1 MVYDC
6 TIFLS
11 YFGEYSYAERSIRM
25 NQFSLQ
31 VKEYLLRNNLKQK
44 DIVEKLGL
52 SKNAISQSLNR
63 DNISLDKMLLI
74 ADALDCDLEI
84 KLVPK
89 DTRKD

>member
-1 MVYDC
+1 
-6 TIFLS
+6 
-11 YFGEYSYAERSIRM
+11 M

>member
-1 MVYDC
+1 
-6 TIFLS
+6 
-11 YFGEYSYAERSIRM
+11 M

-84 KLVPK
+84 KLVPRA
-89 DTRKD
+89 TRKD

>member
-1 MVYDC
+1 
-6 TIFLS
+6 
-11 YFGEYSYAERSIRM
+11 M

-74 ADALDCDLEI
+74 AEALDCDLEI
-84 KLVPK
+84 KLVP
-89 DTRKD
+89 RSNSRYN

>member
-1 MVYDC
+1 
-6 TIFLS
+6 
-11 YFGEYSYAERSIRM
+11 M

-52 SKNAISQSLNR
+52 SKNAVSQSLNR
-63 DNISLDKMLLI
+63 DNISLDKMILI
-74 ADALDCDLEI
+74 ADALDCDLEV
-84 KLVPK
+84 KLVPR

>member
-1 MVYDC
+1 
-6 TIFLS
+6 
-11 YFGEYSYAERSIRM
+11 M

-52 SKNAISQSLNR
+52 SKNAVSQSLNR

-84 KLVPK
+84 RLVPR
-89 DTRKD
+89 DARKD

>member
-1 MVYDC
+1 
-6 TIFLS
+6 
-11 YFGEYSYAERSIRM
+11 M

-84 KLVPK
+84 KLVPRSK
-89 DTRKD
+89 S

>member
-1 MVYDC
+1 
-6 TIFLS
+6 
-11 YFGEYSYAERSIRM
+11 M

-63 DNISLDKMLLI
+63 DNIPLDKMILI
-74 ADALDCDLEI
+74 ADALDCDLEVR
-84 KLVPK
+84 LVPR

>member
-1 MVYDC
+1 
-6 TIFLS
+6 
-11 YFGEYSYAERSIRM
+11 M

-52 SKNAISQSLNR
+52 SKNAVSQSLNR
-63 DNISLDKMLLI
+63 DNISLDKMILI
-74 ADALDCDLEI
+74 ADALGCDLEI
-84 KLVPK
+84 KLVPR

>member
-1 MVYDC
+1 
-6 TIFLS
+6 
-11 YFGEYSYAERSIRM
+11 M

-52 SKNAISQSLNR
+52 SKNAVSQSLNR
-63 DNISLDKMLLI
+63 DNISLDKMILI

-84 KLVPK
+84 KLVPR
-89 DTRKD
+89 DARKD

>member
-1 MVYDC
+1 
-6 TIFLS
+6 
-11 YFGEYSYAERSIRM
+11 M

-63 DNISLDKMLLI
+63 DNISLDKMILI

-84 KLVPK
+84 RLVPRSK
-89 DTRKD
+89 S

>member
-1 MVYDC
+1 
-6 TIFLS
+6 
-11 YFGEYSYAERSIRM
+11 M

-74 ADALDCDLEI
+74 ADALNCDLEI
-84 KLVPK
+84 KLVPR

>member
-1 MVYDC
+1 
-6 TIFLS
+6 
-11 YFGEYSYAERSIRM
+11 M

-63 DNISLDKMLLI
+63 DNISLDKMILI
-74 ADALDCDLEI
+74 ADALDCDLEVR
-84 KLVPK
+84 LVPR

>member
-1 MVYDC
+1 
-6 TIFLS
+6 
-11 YFGEYSYAERSIRM
+11 M

-52 SKNAISQSLNR
+52 SKNAVSQSLNR
-63 DNISLDKMLLI
+63 DNISLDKMILI
-74 ADALDCDLEI
+74 ADALDCDLEVR
-84 KLVPK
+84 LVPR

>member
-1 MVYDC
+1 
-6 TIFLS
+6 
-11 YFGEYSYAERSIRM
+11 M

-63 DNISLDKMLLI
+63 DNISLDKMILI
-74 ADALDCDLEI
+74 ADALGCDLEI
-84 KLVPK
+84 KLVPRSK
-89 DTRKD
+89 S

>member
-1 MVYDC
+1 
-6 TIFLS
+6 
-11 YFGEYSYAERSIRM
+11 M

-63 DNISLDKMLLI
+63 DNISLDKMILI
-74 ADALDCDLEI
+74 ADALGCDLEI
-84 KLVPK
+84 KLVPRNA
-89 DTRKD
+89 RKD

>member
-1 MVYDC
+1 
-6 TIFLS
+6 
-11 YFGEYSYAERSIRM
+11 M

-84 KLVPK
+84 KLVPR

>member
-1 MVYDC
+1 
-6 TIFLS
+6 
-11 YFGEYSYAERSIRM
+11 M

-31 VKEYLLRNNLKQK
+31 VKEYLLKNNLKQK

-84 KLVPK
+84 KLVPR
-89 DTRKD
+89 DARKD

>member
-1 MVYDC
+1 
-6 TIFLS
+6 
-11 YFGEYSYAERSIRM
+11 M

-74 ADALDCDLEI
+74 AEALDCDLEI

-89 DTRKD
+89 SDSRQN